1 MTSYFPAIDSNIF
14 LRGKLNFVA
23 MENAI
28 SYSPVCDNRPIVS
41 DGVNPGPKKNRLVK
55 FELIT
60 YANVCP
66 KSTER
71 NSEN

>member
-1 MTSYFPAIDSNIF
+1 
-14 LRGKLNFVA
+14 